1 MLGKPVFLS
10 SSRLIR
16 ISILLSL
23 IGLSGCQPAKQGDET
38 AFNSDYQR
46 PQMQS
51 TLSTRESQFGQP
63 QVKGLDGEAVR
74 ELLAAEI
81 AGQRNQVGFA
91 LQLYIEQASRLQNPE
106 LARRTTYI
114 AQYAGDNQTTLE
126 AAAIWS
132 ETDPNNVESRR
143 ISSTLLI
150 QQGDYLEAFDFQSDL
165 LAMGEETHFS
175 YLAVQSAQAD
185 EYTRNELL
193 IALNGLRSEHPD
205 NPDLLTATAQLL
217 YFSGLYQEA
226 TEAIETSLAISPL
239 NVRSLLLKAD
249 LRITVDGPQAGIKV
263 LKQAI
268 RKQPDN
274 LRLQLALA
282 RTLVKDGDID
292 QAQKVFA
299 NMADNHPEN
308 GQLTLSLALILMENG
323 LPDQA
328 RQELNKL
335 LEKGLEQDAA
345 HYYLGHLEEQEEN
358 TLNAIDH
365 YRMVKGGKDF
375 LQAQARAARLLIA
388 NGDIDEARAHLATLR
403 LTLPEYRVR
412 LYLLESELLQSLDRT
427 EEAHLLMTEA
437 ITSEGPDYEL
447 LYSRAMISLEQQ
459 DIEAME
465 RDLRDIL
472 DSEPNN
478 AMVLNTLGY
487 TLTEYTDRYS
497 EALLLIR
504 KAAALKPG
512 DPAITDSLGW
522 VYFKLGQLNEAI
534 LFLQQA
540 YNQLQ
545 DPEVASHLIEVYWQ
559 SQHQEEAVAL
569 LLEAQQLFP
578 DNQQLQDIEQRFP
591 RLAAEAAAQEAKDKN
606 TENRTPEEDNLDSDT
621 ANTPQ
626 QSDPANTGTD

>member
-1 MLGKPVFLS
+1 MQGKSALLS
-10 SSRLIR
+10 SSHLIK
-16 ISILLSL
+16 ISLLL
-23 IGLSGCQPAKQGDET
+23 PALWLSGCQQTKQSDDT
-38 AFNSDYQR
+38 AFDSNYQR

-51 TLSTRESQFGQP
+51 TLSANETITQHPPIQ
-63 QVKGLDGEAVR
+63 GLDGEAVQ

-91 LQLYIEQASRLQNPE
+91 LQLYMEQATRLQNPE
-106 LARRTTYI
+106 LARRATYI

-132 ETDPNNVESRR
+132 QTAPDNVESRR

-150 QQGDYLEAFDFQSDL
+150 QQGDFLEAFDFQSDL

-175 YLAVQSAQAD
+175 YLAAQSAQAD

-193 IALNGLRSEHPD
+193 IALNGLRSSHPN

-226 TEAIETSLAISPL
+226 NEAIETSLALSPQ
-239 NVRSLLLKAD
+239 NIRSILLKAD
-249 LRITVDGPQAGIKV
+249 LLITIDGPQAGIKV

-292 QAQKVFA
+292 QAQKVFT

-345 HYYLGHLEEQEEN
+345 HYYLGRIEEQESN
-358 TLNAIDH
+358 TQGAIDH

-375 LQAQARAARLLIA
+375 LQAQSRAARLLIEK
-388 NGDIDEARAHLATLR
+388 GDIDEARAHLATLR

-412 LYLLESELLQSLDRT
+412 LYLLESELLQNLDRS
-427 EEAHLLMTEA
+427 EEAYLLLTEA
-437 ITSEGPDYEL
+437 INSEGPDYEL
-447 LYSRAMISLEQQ
+447 LYSRAMVSLRQE

-465 RDLRDIL
+465 RDLREIL
-472 DSEPNN
+472 ENEPNN

-522 VYFKLGQLNEAI
+522 VYFKLDQLNEAI

-545 DPEVASHLIEVYWQ
+545 DPEVASHLIEVYWV
-559 SQHQEEAVAL
+559 SQHQEEAIAL
-569 LLEAQQLFP
+569 LLEARQLFP
-578 DNQQLQDIEQRFP
+578 DNPMLKDIERRFP
-591 RLAAEAAAQEAKDKN
+591 KLAKQATLQEASEQNADDKSPAQDGDPSETS
-606 TENRTPEEDNLDSDT
+606 TEDSQ
-621 ANTPQ
+621 AN
-626 QSDPANTGTD
+626 